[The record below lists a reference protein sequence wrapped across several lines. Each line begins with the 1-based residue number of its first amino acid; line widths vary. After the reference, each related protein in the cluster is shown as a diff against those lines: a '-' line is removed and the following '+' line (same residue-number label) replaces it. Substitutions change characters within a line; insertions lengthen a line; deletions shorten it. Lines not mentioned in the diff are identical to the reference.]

1 MSDDPPVTLS
11 EAERQRRRV
20 EGGEAGAWLDAVEAE
35 LVARALGR
43 PAPAGPALTAGQ
55 ALAARAAVAA
65 KFLAVGTPRTLG
77 LVGTGDLAPLVVAAQ
92 RAYAA
97 PRELRVF
104 EANPI
109 VAARVASDVGGRVV
123 SLAEGCACDIVVA
136 AGGVSVRREWIRG
149 GTLVTVLEEDVAI
162 DPALLAAAQVYG
174 ERPPAGVPSLRLVAS
189 LGAVAAGLVDGRVLD
204 EIIVSLP
211 S

>member
-1 MSDDPPVTLS
+1 MSDG
-11 EAERQRRRV
+11 RV
-20 EGGEAGAWLDAVEAE
+20 EGGDARTWLDAVEAE

-43 PAPAGPALTAGQ
+43 PAPAGPALTAAQ
-55 ALAARAAVAA
+55 AHAGRAAVAA

-77 LVGTGDLAPLVVAAQ
+77 LAGTGDLAPLVVAAQ

-104 EANPI
+104 EANPV
-109 VAARVASDVGGRVV
+109 VAARVASDVRGRVV
-123 SLAEGCACDIVVA
+123 SLAEACACDIVVA

-149 GTLVTVLEEDVAI
+149 GTLVTVLDDDVAI

-174 ERPPAGVPSLRLVAS
+174 ERAPAGVPSLRLVAS
-189 LGAVAAGLVDGRVLD
+189 LGAVAAGLVDGRALD

>member
-1 MSDDPPVTLS
+1 M
-11 EAERQRRRV
+11 AR
-20 EGGEAGAWLDAVEAE
+20 AWLDAVEAE

-43 PAPAGPALTAGQ
+43 ALSAPAVLTREQ
-55 ALAARAAVAA
+55 ALAGRAAVAA

-77 LVGTGDLAPLVVAAQ
+77 LAGCSDLAPLVVAAQ

-104 EANPI
+104 EP
-109 VAARVASDVGGRVV
+109 VPVEAARVANNVGGRVV
-123 SLAEGCACDIVVA
+123 SLAEACACDIVVA

-149 GTLVTVLEEDVAI
+149 GTLVTVLDENVAL

-174 ERPPAGVPSLRLVAS
+174 ERAPAGAVPSLRLVAS
-189 LGAVAAGLVDGRVLD
+189 LGAVASGLVDGRTLD
-204 EIIVSLP
+204 EIIVLLP
-211 S
+211 T

>member
-20 EGGEAGAWLDAVEAE
+20 EGGEARAWLDAVEAA

-43 PAPAGPALTAGQ
+43 AAPEGPALTAGQ

-136 AGGVSVRREWIRG
+136 ASGVSVRREWIRG
-149 GTLVTVLEEDVAI
+149 GTLVTVLEEDVAL

-174 ERPPAGVPSLRLVAS
+174 ERAPAGVPSLRLVAS

-204 EIIVSLP
+204 EIIISLP